1 MSESPPNQLI
11 KMINQIASN
20 LSVGEQG
27 SVTETDAVIAQKVAD
42 HLTRFWARSMKLQ
55 IIAAAKTSREQLS
68 TTALAAIERLETKHQ

>member
-1 MSESPPNQLI
+1 
-11 KMINQIASN
+11 MINQIASN